1 MNIFSFL
8 VVGLI
13 AGWLAGKIMK
23 GGGFGLIGNLIVGVV
38 GAVTHDLPSLVSPAG
53 ISNLT
58 IGDPVKA
65 VNAEARAVREA
76 QLRKLNDDQ
85 G

>member
-13 AGWLAGKIMK
+13 AGWLVGKIMK

-38 GAVTHDLPSLVSPAG
+38 GAVIGGYVFDFLNISFGGFIGSVAAALVG
-53 ISNLT
+53 
-58 IGDPVKA
+58 A
-65 VNAEARAVREA
+65 VLLLYLIRII
-76 QLRKLNDDQ
+76 KKI
-85 G
+85 

>member
-23 GGGFGLIGNLIVGVV
+23 GGGFGLIGNLIVGVIGAVIGGYVFSFLHISFGGFIGSVAAALV
-38 GAVTHDLPSLVSPAG
+38 GAILLLYL
-53 ISNLT
+53 IR
-58 IGDPVKA
+58 IFKKA
-65 VNAEARAVREA
+65 
-76 QLRKLNDDQ
+76 
-85 G
+85 

>member
-38 GAVTHDLPSLVSPAG
+38 GAVIGGYVFDFLNISFGGFIGSVAAALVG
-53 ISNLT
+53 
-58 IGDPVKA
+58 A
-65 VNAEARAVREA
+65 VLLLYLIRII
-76 QLRKLNDDQ
+76 KKI
-85 G
+85 